1 MSAAVLAPASAT
13 RSVTASAA
21 VASSPEPLA
30 PINDDGLGM
39 TVVRLPVLELGG
51 LVQVR
56 VGERLLT
63 RGAWSMPL
71 PQAAIAL
78 LREQGVRPTAL
89 LPERRPLPDWLHFD
103 PDTMTLTA
111 VDADRWNTVPQY
123 VVLRAGDAR
132 LLVSIQSQQAFPQ
145 HRDHR

>member
-132 LLVSIQSQQAFPQ
+132 LLVSIQS
-145 HRDHR
+145 